1 MDYKNVLAIPQII
14 KSHKKIKR
22 NDKLY
27 DYSTYYKTTAIY
39 FSKPLF
45 VNLAGLRKPCSVH
58 FSTENN
64 CLILTNGPR
73 PTGAI
78 FAMLRGKA
86 PNIKL
91 LLHDNL
97 IPPVS
102 IATEIADVYYNSAGL
117 LIFRW
122 PVWMYNKS
130 LTTPGDDRRSISR
143 QLRESK
149 SIEETFKPLGNRPKP
164 YPFFIPTLPLDPLWP
179 PAVGPD
185 LANEH
190 D

>member
-1 MDYKNVLAIPQII
+1 
-14 KSHKKIKR
+14 
-22 NDKLY
+22 
-27 DYSTYYKTTAIY
+27 
-39 FSKPLF
+39 
-45 VNLAGLRKPCSVH
+45 
-58 FSTENN
+58 
-64 CLILTNGPR
+64 
-73 PTGAI
+73 
-78 FAMLRGKA
+78 MLRGKA

-179 PAVGPD
+179 PAVGPN